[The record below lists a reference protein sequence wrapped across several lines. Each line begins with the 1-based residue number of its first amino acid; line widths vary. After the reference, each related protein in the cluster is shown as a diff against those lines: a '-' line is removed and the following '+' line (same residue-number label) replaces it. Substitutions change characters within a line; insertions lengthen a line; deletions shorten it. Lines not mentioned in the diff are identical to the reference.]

1 MEISIPPLGKVNLRR
16 VGKHIL
22 IDDFGRF
29 EANAIRDLKGRCVG
43 WRVEDKLLGL
53 FTQVKSR
60 AEVGLLIYTTMSK
73 ELPVADRENI
83 HKKLVS
89 IANSFKET
97 APVGGCK
104 SVPPNSFDYCHMFG
118 ILDALVTLGYISR
131 ASSNYAAPYY
141 TDLQF
146 WMDKVFSEV
155 FAS

>member
-1 MEISIPPLGKVNLRR
+1 MEISSPPLGKVNLHR
-16 VGKHIL
+16 VGKHVL

-29 EANAIRDLKGRCVG
+29 EANAIRHMVTHRCVG
-43 WRVEDKLLGL
+43 WRVEDKELGR
-53 FTQVKSR
+53 FTEVRSR
-60 AEVGLLIYTTMSK
+60 AEVKLLIYNTMSK
-73 ELPVADRENI
+73 ELPKADRENI

-89 IANSFKET
+89 IANSYKDI
-97 APVGGCK
+97 APVGSK

-131 ASSNYAAPYY
+131 ASSNYKAPYY

-146 WMDKVFSEV
+146 WMDQVFTEV